1 MMEDVAMLAKN
12 WMRYPLFL
20 LAFAGLPGAPIA
32 DSAPPAAAE
41 LDEPDSSE
49 ERQRMVTIGIYLLIA
64 LTVGTVSFLILLMLW
79 GARVRR
85 QARKPL
91 PGTTPNDRLWYL
103 KSKKHLKTEADTKAN
118 VSDNNADLGNPWDDS
133 STD

>member
-1 MMEDVAMLAKN
+1 
-12 WMRYPLFL
+12 LFL
-20 LAFAGLPGAPIA
+20 LAFAGLPGALIA

-118 VSDNNADLGNPWDDS
+118 VSDNNADLGNPSDDS